1 MNANCPNCDAVY
13 TISPQH
19 VGRQVTCRKCSSALV
34 IAADGLHLAD
44 VPEAAVVDDEE
55 AEGEAA
61 APQARKRSRGPA
73 GLGGLADFLGE
84 GIDIPTL
91 LFGAGA
97 FLVIL
102 FLFFPLIDQAK
113 VNRRQGALQEGEQRE
128 LRRDRE
134 FNEKK
139 AKGDKVDEEARKKQ
153 REAWEKEKINLQDD
167 IEDAKISTLRA
178 PYWYRWGM
186 MFGFL
191 LLAVAA
197 LGYLSPGQPT
207 IRRVTGCIVIV
218 AEVLLIFVVF
228 VGRSGFSP

>member
-1 MNANCPNCDAVY
+1 MNANCPNCGAVY

-44 VPEAAVVDDEE
+44 VPEAALVDDEADE
-55 AEGEAA
+55 ANEEI
-61 APQARKRSRGPA
+61 PVRQARKRPRTHGDP
-73 GLGGLADFLGE
+73 GGLASILGE
-84 GIDIPTL
+84 SVDIPTL

-97 FLVIL
+97 FFVIL

-113 VNRRQGALQEGEQRE
+113 VNRRQAAMTEGERRE
-128 LRRDRE
+128 RRRDQE

-139 AKGDKVDEEARKKQ
+139 NKDDKDEELRKKQ
-153 REAWEKEKINLQDD
+153 REAWEKEKKSLQEDIDD
-167 IEDAKISTLRA
+167 AQTSVLRA

-191 LLAVAA
+191 LLAGAW
-197 LGYLSPGQPT
+197 LGYMSPNQPT
-207 IRRVTGCIVIV
+207 IRPPTRRIITAG
-218 AEVLLIFVVF
+218 
-228 VGRSGFSP
+228 